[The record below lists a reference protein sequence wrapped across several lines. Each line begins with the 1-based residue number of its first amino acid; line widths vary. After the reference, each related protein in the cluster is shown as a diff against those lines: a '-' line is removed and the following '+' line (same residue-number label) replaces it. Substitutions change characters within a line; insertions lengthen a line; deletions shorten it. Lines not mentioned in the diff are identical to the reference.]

1 MIPNYKTLRC
11 SGTILKDNSKEI
23 VKKWTFVPTDDIT
36 VKELSLLLPFLL
48 TSGRPGLI
56 LSDLEYFENTNLLRH
71 FIIEDVSNIL
81 QVTPNITI
89 N

>member
-1 MIPNYKTLRC
+1 MIPNYKTLLC
-11 SGTILKDNSKEI
+11 TGAILKDNSKE
-23 VKKWTFVPTDDIT
+23 VAKKWTFSPADDIT

-56 LSDLEYFENTNLLRH
+56 LSDLEYFENNNLLRH
-71 FIIEDVSNIL
+71 FVIEDVSNIL
-81 QVTPNITI
+81 QVTPKITI